1 MPDST
6 ATPPAPEVPAPATR
20 RPRGVI
26 NAKYLD
32 EIELVRE
39 LVLQARLPENVAPLT
54 ARECLPAE
62 IDQLETT
69 AGLLNQAALKAVGR
83 SAARKMDTEEE
94 QAARTRLLNAI
105 SPIRTGAKRKYRG
118 EGNQAG
124 RSAYFVGETTNVS
137 LERLLFIAGS
147 ILLKLT
153 PQPDPAGTGTLPP
166 EDTLKG
172 ITAADLAELQQAHDA
187 YIDKD
192 AAQTTTGNEAGALRQ
207 QVEVLYDQVRIQR
220 IDLQLAA
227 DLAWPHTNPA
237 NAPIRRAFSIPENR
251 PALE

>member
-1 MPDST
+1 MPDSN
-6 ATPPAPEVPAPATR
+6 TPTTPEVPAPATR

-32 EIELVRE
+32 EIELIRE
-39 LVLQARLPENVAPLT
+39 LVLQARLPENVAPLI
-54 ARECLPAE
+54 ARECLPEE
-62 IDQLETT
+62 IDALETT

-83 SAARKMDTEEE
+83 SAARKLDTEEE
-94 QAARTRLLNAI
+94 QTARTRLLNAI
-105 SPIRTGAKRKYRG
+105 SPIRTGAKRKYRD

-153 PQPDPAGTGTLPP
+153 PQPDSTGTGTLPP
-166 EDTLKG
+166 EDSLKG
-172 ITAADLAELQQAHDA
+172 ITTNDLSELQKAHEA

-192 AAQTTTGNEAGALRQ
+192 TVQTATGNEASALRQ
-207 QVEVLYDQVRIQR
+207 QVETLYDQVRVQR

-237 NAPIRRAFSIPENR
+237 NAPNRRAFSIPENR
-251 PALE
+251 PAVE